1 MDQRHYYGRWWVVNG
16 VWAVEAGI
24 RDEGEGA
31 CGVEGWIGSTGSRL
45 LSGRIVVEHM
55 AVVGVVEG
63 CLEIPL

>member
-1 MDQRHYYGRWWVVNG
+1 VD
-16 VWAVEAGI
+16 
-24 RDEGEGA
+24 A
-31 CGVEGWIGSTGSRL
+31 CVVEGLIWLIGSRL